1 MIYDEDIAQQIRMCA
16 ACPKMCRHVCPTF
29 LAWRSESPTPH
40 GRALLLHQEITG
52 TRPLDDRAI
61 EVLYQCLECSH
72 CLTWCLP
79 EIDIADIVETRRRQL
94 VEEGRFP
101 SGLNPM
107 VDSIRTHHN
116 PYKEPHEKR
125 TSWLKVPKKDGR
137 SLVYFTGCT
146 AAYREKSIAQ
156 DTVSVLSSLG
166 YHIYIPE
173 DEWCCGS
180 PLLKTGFVEDALE
193 QARHNVE
200 ILNNMDA
207 EEIVVTCPGCYR
219 VLTQDY
225 PKHGLEINKPV
236 RHIAELLQLHL
247 KSLAEFE
254 IDGPVT
260 FHDSCHLGRHSGVYE
275 QPREVIE
282 RVSKGALIEMER
294 NRDNA
299 MCCGNGAG
307 LRILFPEHAKKI
319 GAERVRQAERT
330 GAKYLVTSCPFC
342 KNMLESQAKDSL
354 IVLDLPELVE
364 MAKKRAH
371 VKTN

>member
-1 MIYDEDIAQQIRMCA
+1 MIYDEDTAQQIRMCA

-40 GRALLLHQEITG
+40 GRALLLHQEIMG

-72 CLTWCLP
+72 CLTLCLP

-125 TSWLKVPKKDGR
+125 TSWLKIPQIDGR
-137 SLVYFTGCT
+137 PLVYFTGCT
-146 AAYREKSIAQ
+146 AAYRENSIAQ
-156 DTVSVLSSLG
+156 DAVSVLSSLG
-166 YHIYIPE
+166 YQVDIPE

-180 PLLKTGFVEDALE
+180 PLLRTGFVEDALE

-200 ILNNMDA
+200 ILNSMDA

-225 PKHGLEINKPV
+225 PNHGLEINKPV
-236 RHIAELLQLHL
+236 RHITELLQSHL
-247 KSLAEFE
+247 KSLPEFE
-254 IDGPVT
+254 LDGPVT

-282 RVSKGALIEMER
+282 RVSKSVLVEMER

-330 GAKYLVTSCPFC
+330 GAKYLITSCPFC
-342 KNMLESQAKDSL
+342 KSMLESQAKDRL

-371 VKTN
+371 VKTD

>member
-1 MIYDEDIAQQIRMCA
+1 MIYDEDAAQQIRMCA

-72 CLTWCLP
+72 CLTWCIP
-79 EIDIADIVETRRRQL
+79 EIDIAELVEIRRIQL
-94 VEEGRFP
+94 VKEGRFP
-101 SGLNPM
+101 PGLSPL

-116 PYKEPHEKR
+116 PYKEHHEKR
-125 TSWLKVPKKDGR
+125 TDWLEIQKVDGR

-146 AAYREKSIAQ
+146 AAYRENSIAQ
-156 DTVSVLSSLG
+156 DAVSILSSLG
-166 YHIYIPE
+166 YQVDIPE

-180 PLLKTGFVEDALE
+180 PLLRTGFVDDALE

-200 ILNNMDA
+200 ILNRMDA

-219 VLTQDY
+219 ALTQDY

-236 RHIAELLQLHL
+236 RHIAELLQSHL
-247 KSLAEFE
+247 KSLPEFE
-254 IDGPVT
+254 LDGPVT

-282 RVSKGALIEMER
+282 RVSKGALVEMER

-307 LRILFPEHAKKI
+307 LRTLFPEHAKKI

-354 IVLDLPELVE
+354 KVLDLPELIE
-364 MAKKRAH
+364 MAKKRSH
-371 VKTN
+371 VKTD

>member
-1 MIYDEDIAQQIRMCA
+1 MIYDEDTAQQIRMCA

-61 EVLYQCLECSH
+61 EILYQCLECSH

-125 TSWLKVPKKDGR
+125 ISWLKIPKNDGR

-146 AAYREKSIAQ
+146 AAYRENSIAQ
-156 DTVSVLSSLG
+156 DAVSVLSSLG
-166 YHIYIPE
+166 YQVDIPE

-180 PLLKTGFVEDALE
+180 PLLRTGFVEAALE

-200 ILNNMDA
+200 ILNSMDA
-207 EEIVVTCPGCYR
+207 DEVVVTCPGCYR

-236 RHIAELLQLHL
+236 RHIAELLQSHL
-247 KSLAEFE
+247 KSLPEFE
-254 IDGPVT
+254 LDGPVT
-260 FHDSCHLGRHSGVYE
+260 FHDSCHLGRHSGIYE

-282 RVSKGALIEMER
+282 RVSKGALVEMER

-307 LRILFPEHAKKI
+307 LRTLFPEHAKKI

>member
-1 MIYDEDIAQQIRMCA
+1 M
-16 ACPKMCRHVCPTF
+16 
-29 LAWRSESPTPH
+29 
-40 GRALLLHQEITG
+40 
-52 TRPLDDRAI
+52 
-61 EVLYQCLECSH
+61 
-72 CLTWCLP
+72 P

-116 PYKEPHEKR
+116 PYNEPHEKR
-125 TSWLKVPKKDGR
+125 TSWLKIPKVDGR

-146 AAYREKSIAQ
+146 AAYRENSIAR
-156 DTVSVLSSLG
+156 DAVSVLSSLG
-166 YHIYIPE
+166 YQVDIPK

-180 PLLKTGFVEDALE
+180 PLLRTGFVEDALE

-200 ILNNMDA
+200 ILNSMDA

-225 PKHGLEINKPV
+225 PNHGLELNKPV
-236 RHIAELLQLHL
+236 RHIAELLRSHL
-247 KSLAEFE
+247 KSLPEFE
-254 IDGPVT
+254 LDGPVT

-275 QPREVIE
+275 QPRKIIE
-282 RVSKGALIEMER
+282 RVTKGALVEMER

-307 LRILFPEHAKKI
+307 LRTLFPEHAKKI
-319 GAERVRQAERT
+319 GAERVQQAERT
-330 GAKYLVTSCPFC
+330 GAKYLITSCPFC
-342 KNMLESQAKDSL
+342 KNMLESQAKDRL
-354 IVLDLPELVE
+354 IVLDLPELIE

-371 VKTN
+371 VKTD

>member
-1 MIYDEDIAQQIRMCA
+1 MIYDEDTAQQIRMCA

-52 TRPLDDRAI
+52 VRPLDDRAI

-125 TSWLKVPKKDGR
+125 TDWLEIPKIDGR

-146 AAYREKSIAQ
+146 AAYREKNIAQ
-156 DTVSVLSSLG
+156 DTVSILTSMG
-166 YHIYIPE
+166 YQVEIPE

-180 PLLKTGFVEDALE
+180 PLLRTGFVEAALE

-200 ILNNMDA
+200 ILNSMDA
-207 EEIVVTCPGCYR
+207 DEVVVTCPGCYR

-236 RHIAELLQLHL
+236 RHIAELLQSHL
-247 KSLAEFE
+247 KSLPEFE
-254 IDGPVT
+254 LDGPVT

-282 RVSKGALIEMER
+282 RVSKHALVEMER

-319 GAERVRQAERT
+319 GAERVQQAEQT
-330 GAKYLVTSCPFC
+330 GAKYLITSCPFC
-342 KNMLESQAKDSL
+342 KNMLESQAKDRL
-354 IVLDLPELVE
+354 IVLDLPELVK
-364 MAKKRAH
+364 MAKERSH
-371 VKTN
+371 VKTD

>member
-29 LAWRSESPTPH
+29 LAWRTESPTPH

-125 TSWLKVPKKDGR
+125 TSWLKTPKVEGR

-146 AAYREKSIAQ
+146 AAYRENSIAR
-156 DTVSVLSSLG
+156 DAVSVLSSLG
-166 YHIYIPE
+166 YQVDIPK

-180 PLLKTGFVEDALE
+180 PLLRTGFAEDALE

-200 ILNNMDA
+200 ILNGMDA
-207 EEIVVTCPGCYR
+207 EQIVVTCPGCYR

-225 PKHGLEINKPV
+225 PNHGLEINKPV
-236 RHIAELLQLHL
+236 RHITELLQSHL
-247 KSLAEFE
+247 KSLPEFE
-254 IDGPVT
+254 LDGPVT

-282 RVSKGALIEMER
+282 RVSKSVLVEMER

-307 LRILFPEHAKKI
+307 LRTLFPEHAKKI

-330 GAKYLVTSCPFC
+330 GAKYLITSCPFC
-342 KNMLESQAKDSL
+342 KSMLESQAKDRL

-371 VKTN
+371 VKTD

>member
-1 MIYDEDIAQQIRMCA
+1 MIYDADMAQQIRMCA

-52 TRPLDDRAI
+52 TRPLDERAI

-125 TSWLKVPKKDGR
+125 TGWLKISKIDGR

-156 DTVSVLSSLG
+156 DTIFVLSSLG
-166 YHIYIPE
+166 YQVYIPE

-180 PLLKTGFVEDALE
+180 PLLRTGFVEDALE

-200 ILNNMDA
+200 ILNSMDA
-207 EEIVVTCPGCYR
+207 EEVVVTCPGCYR

-225 PKHGLEINKPV
+225 PKHGLELNKPV
-236 RHIAELLQLHL
+236 RHIAELLQSHL
-247 KSLAEFE
+247 KNLPEFE
-254 IDGPVT
+254 LDGPAT

-282 RVSKGALIEMER
+282 RVSKGAIVEMER

-307 LRILFPEHAKKI
+307 LRTLFPEHAKKI
-319 GAERVRQAERT
+319 GAERVQQAERT
-330 GAKYLVTSCPFC
+330 GAKYLITSCPFC
-342 KNMLESQAKDSL
+342 KNMLESQAKDRL
-354 IVLDLPELVE
+354 IVLDLPELVK
-364 MAKKRAH
+364 MAKKRSH
-371 VKTN
+371 VKTD